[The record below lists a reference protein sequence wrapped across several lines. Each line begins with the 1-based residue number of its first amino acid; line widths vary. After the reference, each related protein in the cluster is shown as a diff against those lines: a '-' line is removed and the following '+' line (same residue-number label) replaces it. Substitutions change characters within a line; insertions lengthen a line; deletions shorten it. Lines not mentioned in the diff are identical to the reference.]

1 MNTVYYG
8 HGMYGVE
15 VASRFYFGKS
25 ASDLTL
31 AEATMLTGVPKGPS
45 IYSPIANLDKA
56 TNRQHVILK
65 LMADQGAITQE
76 EEKRVLKMN
85 SSS

>member
-1 MNTVYYG
+1 
-8 HGMYGVE
+8 
-15 VASRFYFGKS
+15 
-25 ASDLTL
+25 
-31 AEATMLTGVPKGPS
+31 MLTGVPKGPS

-76 EEKRVLKMN
+76 EKRVLKMN

>member
-1 MNTVYYG
+1 
-8 HGMYGVE
+8 MYGVE
-15 VASRFYFGKS
+15 AASRYYYGKS

-31 AEATMLTGVPKGPS
+31 AEASMLAGVPKGPS

-65 LMADQGAITQE
+65 LMADQGAITQAEKTRAE
-76 EEKRVLKMN
+76 EEQLVLKK
-85 SSS
+85 